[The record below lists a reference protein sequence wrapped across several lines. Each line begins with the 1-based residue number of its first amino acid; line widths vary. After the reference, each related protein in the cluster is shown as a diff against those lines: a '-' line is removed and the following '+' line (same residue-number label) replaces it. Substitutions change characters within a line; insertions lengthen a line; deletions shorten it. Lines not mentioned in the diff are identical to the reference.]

1 MPQKSNLKF
10 VLIIPARFKSSRLP
24 GKPLVEICG
33 QSLVSRVWDICSKV
47 FPAEDIYVA
56 TDDKRISK
64 HCHSHGIQTL
74 MTSPKCLTGTD
85 RVVAASKQ
93 VAADI
98 YINVQG
104 DEPLLDPKDIL
115 KVISASKK
123 RPKQVISAM
132 CQIDCEAEF
141 RSKTV
146 PKVVFRPDGRLLYVS
161 RAGIPTTKSLDFQKA
176 YKQVCIYALPRECLD
191 KYFNFNRKTPLES
204 IEDCELLRFLEL
216 GYEVYLIEV
225 SASSVAVDVPEDV
238 ARVEALIS
246 ALN

>member
-33 QSLVSRVWDICSKV
+33 KSLVSRVWGICSKV
-47 FPAEDIYVA
+47 LPTEDIYVA
-56 TDDKRISK
+56 TDDKRVSD
-64 HCHSHGIQTL
+64 HCHSQGIQTL
-74 MTSPKCLTGTD
+74 MTSPNCLTGTD
-85 RVVAASKQ
+85 RVGAASKQ
-93 VAADI
+93 VSADI

-115 KVISASKK
+115 KVISASKE

-132 CQIDCEAEF
+132 CQIDCEADF

-146 PKVVFRPDGRLLYVS
+146 PKVVFRPDGRLLYIT
-161 RAGIPTTKSLDFQKA
+161 RAGVPTTKNLDYQNA
-176 YKQVCIYALPRECLD
+176 YKQVCIYALPRGLLD
-191 KYFNFNRKTPLES
+191 EYANLNKKTPLES
-204 IEDCELLRFLEL
+204 IEDIEILRFLEL
-216 GYEVYLIEV
+216 GHEVYLIEV